1 MSDDE
6 RRRAF
11 DLRPASG
18 GMSDVESF
26 DPPIIVRVRER
37 VVLEA
42 DDEEFLFEEDSTF
55 EIIEKGNLGY
65 NPDWPSVQLAPGD
78 PLGILPVQVFTDLVL
93 TGSFVIVYHPKWGFL
108 TEDDDQ

>member
-26 DPPIIVRVRER
+26 DPPIVVRVRER

-42 DDEEFLFEEDSTF
+42 DDKEFFLKKT
-55 EIIEKGNLGY
+55 
-65 NPDWPSVQLAPGD
+65 QL
-78 PLGILPVQVFTDLVL
+78 LR
-93 TGSFVIVYHPKWGFL
+93 S
-108 TEDDDQ
+108 